1 MIKRKKMRKTEDMIK
16 IKKKETT
23 TKKAKKKT

>member
-1 MIKRKKMRKTEDMIK
+1 MLSDKEKTIRIV

-23 TKKAKKKT
+23 TKAKVLIKGYP